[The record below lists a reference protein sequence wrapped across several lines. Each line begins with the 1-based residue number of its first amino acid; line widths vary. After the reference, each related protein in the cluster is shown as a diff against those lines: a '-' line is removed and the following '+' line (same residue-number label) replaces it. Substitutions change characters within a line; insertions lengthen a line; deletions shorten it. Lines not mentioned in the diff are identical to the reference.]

1 MSVTKDWVPWRE
13 MCAHSSIGVLHSS
26 VAVVVGAEGKV
37 LF

>member
-1 MSVTKDWVPWRE
+1 MSVTKGWFLE